1 MSILQR
7 YVARSYVTAFLM
19 AMVVLTFVLS
29 IGLLVKAAQL
39 VVRGLPASTLLRY
52 LFVSIP
58 ETFTFTIPLA
68 ALVSALLVFGRLS
81 ADGEISAMRSCGVNL
96 WSIMLPL
103 VFFGIGLTI
112 LTIFINSKVA
122 PRAYYE
128 RHLISNSSHNSDA
141 LTLLE
146 PGRFIEDFENMKVYF
161 ARKEGNVLYDLLVYD
176 QSAGYQR
183 EIRANSA
190 IVVVTNNDLLL
201 DMTNVRMEPFSK
213 DEPGV
218 ATAGRLRHLIQD
230 AMKTHEYKPKV
241 GGFTNDQLH
250 DSITNRTQEIAVSKK
265 IFQERTINATNEDT
279 IVSFARGREYSAL
292 PENFSTA
299 SPSPSYILLAREHL
313 ERACKLA
320 KNHIVE
326 MSKRKSEEMT
336 ELSRR
341 FALGLT
347 PIAFIMLGVPLG
359 IRTHRKESNIGIAI
373 SLGVMVLYYAF
384 LIAAKSLARHPEAF
398 PHVIIWLPSIVCAVI
413 AFCLVRKNQ

>member
-7 YVARSYVTAFLM
+7 YIARSFITAFLM

-39 VVRGLPASTLLRY
+39 VVRGLPASTLLSY

-96 WSIMLPL
+96 WTIMFPL
-103 VFFGIGLTI
+103 VLFGLFLTA
-112 LTIFINSKVA
+112 LTVFINSKVA

-128 RHLISNSSHNSDA
+128 RHVISNASHHTDA

-146 PGRFIEDFENMKVYF
+146 PGRFIEDFPNMKVYF
-161 ARKEGNVLYDLLVYD
+161 ARKEGNVLHDLLVYD

-190 IVVVTNNDLLL
+190 IVTVTNNDLLL

-213 DEPGV
+213 TEPGA
-218 ATAGRLRHLIQD
+218 ATAGRLRHTIQD
-230 AMKTHEYKPKV
+230 ALKASEYKPKV
-241 GGFTNDQLH
+241 GGFSNEALRQ
-250 DSITNRTQEIAVSKK
+250 SITNLTQEIAVAEKT
-265 IFQERTINATNEDT
+265 FAERAAAATNEEV
-279 IVSFARGREYSAL
+279 IVNFAIKHERAGL
-292 PENFSTA
+292 PQNYLA
-299 SPSPSYILLAREHL
+299 AVPSPLALSNAKSHL
-313 ERACKLA
+313 DEERDLA
-320 KNHIVE
+320 ENHVAVLN
-326 MSKRKSEEMT
+326 RQKSERKT

-341 FALGLT
+341 FALGLA

-373 SLGVMVLYYAF
+373 SLSVMVLYYAF
-384 LIAAKSLARHPEAF
+384 LIAAKSLSKHPEAY
-398 PHVIIWLPSIVCAVI
+398 PHVIIWLPSVVCAII

>member
-7 YVARSYVTAFLM
+7 YVTRSYVTAFLM

-29 IGLLVKAAQL
+29 IGLLLKAAQL
-39 VVRGLPASTLLRY
+39 VVRGLPASTLLSY
-52 LFVSIP
+52 LFVTIP

-96 WSIMLPL
+96 WSILLPL
-103 VFFGIGLTI
+103 ILFGLFLTA
-112 LTIFINSKVA
+112 LTVFINSKVA

-128 RHLISNSSHNSDA
+128 RHRISNAAHHTDV

-190 IVVVTNNDLLL
+190 IVTITNNDLLL
-201 DMTNVRMEPFSK
+201 DMSNVRMEPFSK
-213 DEPGV
+213 TEPGA
-218 ATAGRLRHLIQD
+218 ATAGRLRHVIQD
-230 AMKTHEYKPKV
+230 AMKASEYKPKV
-241 GGFTNDQLH
+241 GGFSNEELNR
-250 DSITNRTQEIAVSKK
+250 SITNLTESITKSEAVLATR
-265 IFQERTINATNEDT
+265 ERDATNEEK
-279 IVSFARGREYSAL
+279 IVTYAIRHEIRTFPEDL
-292 PENFSTA
+292 PVVV
-299 SPSPSYILLAREHL
+299 PSPAFLSEARSQLVRSRDLAS
-313 ERACKLA
+313 
-320 KNHIVE
+320 NHVKE
-326 MSKRKSEEMT
+326 LRKQKSEKMT

-359 IRTHRKESNIGIAI
+359 IRAQRKESNVGIAI
-373 SLGVMVLYYAF
+373 SLGVMILYYAF
-384 LIAAKSLARHPEAF
+384 LIAAKSLAKHPEAY
-398 PHVIIWLPSIVCAVI
+398 PHVIIWLPSVVCALI
-413 AFCLVRKNQ
+413 AFGLVRKNQ